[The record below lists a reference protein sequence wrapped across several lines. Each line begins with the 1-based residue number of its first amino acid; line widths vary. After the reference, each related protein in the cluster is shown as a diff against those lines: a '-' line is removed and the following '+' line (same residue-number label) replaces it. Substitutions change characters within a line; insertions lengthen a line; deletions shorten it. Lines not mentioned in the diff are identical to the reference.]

1 MRLHQTTMRLSQKS
15 AEHLF
20 RQAMCTRVSKAVF
33 LNHPRMRTQIET
45 FGRASMIDQETF
57 VFPIGARV
65 RFNKLGAARSPKM
78 SSRVGTVV
86 KAAGSNGV
94 RVFFDGTKTINTI
107 HRSYLELV
115 IEQDIPNEAAPA
127 PMVTSR

>member
-1 MRLHQTTMRLSQKS
+1 M
-15 AEHLF
+15 
-20 RQAMCTRVSKAVF
+20 
-33 LNHPRMRTQIET
+33 
-45 FGRASMIDQETF
+45 DQENF

-65 RFNKLGAARSPKM
+65 RFNELGAARSPKM

-86 KAAGSNGV
+86 KAASSNGV
-94 RVFFDGTKTINTI
+94 RVVFDGTKTINTI

-115 IEQDIPNEAAPA
+115 IEEDRPNEAAPA